1 MKAFTFFKRL
11 CLVVAVFSFNYTSA
25 QLNLDFELTPEEMAQ
40 NLVGVGVEIFNVQV
54 TAADSSYAYYSSVGT
69 ELGTSEG
76 ILLTTGRALNA
87 IGPNDETGLPILDG
101 PDGCGP
107 ASTCDLYDNDFP
119 GSDLLTLANG
129 GLTTWDA
136 TTFEFNI
143 VPQGDSLKFGFV
155 FASEEYLE
163 WVGSSFNDVFGFFI
177 SGPGI
182 GVDVN
187 IALIPGTSDA
197 VAINNVNHIDNSDY
211 FIDNQNPLGQ
221 QIQYDGFTSGLV
233 AEIGDLIAC
242 EVYTLKLIIADGS
255 DHIYDSGVFVSKIES
270 NPITITTSTV
280 GGSEFMVEGC
290 NNGTVEFG
298 STFVPDTDIEVN
310 FTLTGDA
317 EFGLDYTTNP

>member
-1 MKAFTFFKRL
+1 
-11 CLVVAVFSFNYTSA
+11 
-25 QLNLDFELTPEEMAQ
+25 LNLDFELTPEEMAQ

-76 ILLTTGRALNA
+76 ILLTTGRALSA

-107 ASTCDLYDNDFP
+107 ESTCALYDNDFP

-197 VAINNVNHIDNSDY
+197 VAINNVNHIDNSEY
-211 FIDNQNPLGQ
+211 FVDNQ
-221 QIQYDGFTSGLV
+221 
-233 AEIGDLIAC
+233 
-242 EVYTLKLIIADGS
+242 
-255 DHIYDSGVFVSKIES
+255 DHLVSKS
-270 NPITITTSTV
+270 NM
-280 GGSEFMVEGC
+280 MV
-290 NNGTVEFG
+290 
-298 STFVPDTDIEVN
+298 SRQD
-310 FTLTGDA
+310 
-317 EFGLDYTTNP
+317 